1 MDTMLNVT
9 RSHMTT
15 MTAQVRV
22 PVRWSTEE
30 QCFVP
35 ETSHLKLG
43 PNDRLEWLP
52 HDLQMQHAGEG
63 RFQLT
68 IGAMLTQQS

>member
-1 MDTMLNVT
+1 MISVT
-9 RSHMTT
+9 RSQTATTT
-15 MTAQVRV
+15 MQVRV

-43 PNDRLEWLP
+43 PNDQIKWLP
-52 HDLQMQHAGEG
+52 HDLQMERAGEG
-63 RFQLT
+63 RFHLT
-68 IGAMLTQQS
+68 IAAMLTQHT